1 MDGSPDAS
9 DVQRS
14 ARVSCRHLSGITRTG
29 PRGDTVSYSIE
40 GGNEAGLFHIDAASG
55 ELFYTGTG
63 EDYESDATRYE
74 LTVRVPFSGLDFKAP
89 SREHPRQIQA
99 TR

>member
-1 MDGSPDAS
+1 MQAMCRGALGSVADMYPAS
-9 DVQRS
+9 PALDP
-14 ARVSCRHLSGITRTG
+14 G
-29 PRGDTVSYSIE
+29 GDTVSYSIE
-40 GGNEAGLFHIDAASG
+40 GGNEAGLFYIDAASG

-89 SREHPRQIQA
+89 STEHPRQIQA